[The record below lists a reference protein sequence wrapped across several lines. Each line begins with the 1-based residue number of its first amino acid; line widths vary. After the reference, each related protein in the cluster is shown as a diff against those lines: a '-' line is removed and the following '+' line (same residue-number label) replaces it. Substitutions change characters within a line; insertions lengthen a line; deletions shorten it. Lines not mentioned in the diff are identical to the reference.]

1 MLLLLLLSRFQSSLT
16 LCDPIDSSPRG
27 SPIPGILQ
35 ARILEWV
42 AISGEALYNQK
53 NRPGAD
59 FGSYHQLLIAKFRL
73 KLKKVGK
80 TTRPFRYDLYQ
91 ISYDYIVK
99 VMNRF
104 KGLDLVDRM
113 PEELWAEVLNIIQ
126 EVVTKT
132 ILKKKKSKKA
142 KWLSEET
149 LQTAEKRRQMQ
160 GKVDRERYT
169 QLNAEFQRK
178 APRDKK
184 AFLSEQGEEMEKN
197 NRMGNTR
204 DLFKKI
210 RDTKGTFHA
219 KMGTIR
225 DRNGMDLTA
234 AEEIKKR
241 G

>member
-1 MLLLLLLSRFQSSLT
+1 
-16 LCDPIDSSPRG
+16 
-27 SPIPGILQ
+27 
-35 ARILEWV
+35 
-42 AISGEALYNQK
+42 
-53 NRPGAD
+53 
-59 FGSYHQLLIAKFRL
+59 
-73 KLKKVGK
+73 
-80 TTRPFRYDLYQ
+80 
-91 ISYDYIVK
+91 
-99 VMNRF
+99 
-104 KGLDLVDRM
+104 M

-149 LQTAEKRRQMQ
+149 LQTAEKRREMQ

-178 APRDKK
+178 AQRDKK

-197 NRMGNTR
+197 NRMGKTR